1 MISKMGKRFLLFG
14 SLCCAGV
21 FLVVS
26 CFQKNGTLQKRSG
39 KDAVSYNFDVRPI
52 LSDKCF
58 ACHGPDAKKR
68 EAGLRL
74 DIPEGA
80 HAKLKDGK
88 GFAIVPGNPAA
99 SEVYKR
105 ITSPD
110 PDYQMPTPESHLGIL
125 TENEISVLKKWIEQ
139 GGKYEQHWAF
149 TKPQK
154 SALPEVSDNKWV
166 RNEIDYFVLSK
177 MEENGLDPSE
187 EASQEQLIKRLSLD
201 LTGLAP
207 SLAIQQKFG
216 KDGGEKSYEKIVDAL
231 MAEKA
236 YGEKMGLHWLDVG
249 RFADSFGYQ
258 NDNARTQWPW
268 RDWVIS
274 AFNRNMPYDQFVTW
288 QLAGDMLPNATKEQ
302 ILATAF
308 LRNHKYNE
316 EAGII
321 PEEYRIEYH
330 LDKTK
335 TFSSGLL
342 GLTVECAQCHD
353 HKYDP
358 VSQED
363 YYRLFAFFNN
373 SKEAGQ
379 ERLKGNGLATTPI
392 LDITHDEARNILKFI
407 NSRDT
412 STISLS
418 VMGENDTLRT
428 THILNRG
435 LYDAPGKVVTASGL
449 KAVMEFDTT
458 KYDRNR
464 LGLARWT
471 LSRDNPLA
479 ARVFVNQ
486 VWQEFFGRG
495 IVKSTG
501 DFGMQGDL
509 PTHPELLDWLA
520 VDFMDHGWNIK
531 RLVKQIV
538 TSATYRQ
545 SSKITEEKKEKDPEN
560 IYLSRGPRYRVPAE
574 MIRDIVLSTSGLL
587 NPEIGGASV
596 KPYQPKGIW
605 EATTAN
611 RGSLRTYVQDTG
623 QQLYR
628 RGMYTF
634 IKLTLPPPAMIVFDA
649 SSRDHCEV
657 KRQNTNTPL
666 QALIMLNDP
675 AVLEASRVLA
685 ERMAKRKLST
695 EEKVRELFQ
704 RIVCRAPTDK
714 EVNLLVGYYNDE
726 VLKFSKDQT
735 KAEKVLNVGEYA
747 HETAVKKDQAA
758 ALMRIIS
765 TMYNM
770 EETITKS

>member
-1 MISKMGKRFLLFG
+1 LIG
-14 SLCCAGV
+14 
-21 FLVVS
+21 
-26 CFQKNGTLQKRSG
+26 
-39 KDAVSYNFDVRPI
+39 
-52 LSDKCF
+52 
-58 ACHGPDAKKR
+58 
-68 EAGLRL
+68 
-74 DIPEGA
+74 
-80 HAKLKDGK
+80 
-88 GFAIVPGNPAA
+88 
-99 SEVYKR
+99 
-105 ITSPD
+105 
-110 PDYQMPTPESHLGIL
+110 
-125 TENEISVLKKWIEQ
+125 
-139 GGKYEQHWAF
+139 
-149 TKPQK
+149 QK
-154 SALPEVSDNKWV
+154 S
-166 RNEIDYFVLSK
+166 
-177 MEENGLDPSE
+177 
-187 EASQEQLIKRLSLD
+187 
-201 LTGLAP
+201 
-207 SLAIQQKFG
+207 
-216 KDGGEKSYEKIVDAL
+216 
-231 MAEKA
+231 
-236 YGEKMGLHWLDVG
+236 YGEKMALPWLDIG

-288 QLAGDMLPNATKEQ
+288 QLAGDMLPNASKEQ

-321 PEEYRIEYH
+321 AEEYRIEYN

-335 TFSSGLL
+335 TFSSGLM

-358 VSQED
+358 ISQED

-373 SKEAGQ
+373 SREAGQ
-379 ERLKGNGLATTPI
+379 ESLKGNGLATSPI
-392 LDITHDEARNILKFI
+392 LDITHDEAKNLLTFI

-412 STISLS
+412 SKISLS
-418 VMGENDTLRT
+418 VMGENDTLRNT
-428 THILNRG
+428 YILNRG
-435 LYDAPGKVVTASGL
+435 VYDAPGKAVTPSAL
-449 KAVMEFDTT
+449 KAVMKFDTT
-458 KYDRNR
+458 KYPGNR
-464 LGLARWT
+464 LGLAKWT
-471 LSRDNPLA
+471 FSKDNPLT

-486 VWQEFFGRG
+486 VWQEMFGRG

-509 PTHPELLDWLA
+509 PTHPALLDWLA

-545 SSKITEEKKEKDPEN
+545 SSKLTKEKKEKDPEN
-560 IYLSRGPRYRVPAE
+560 IYLSRGARYRVPAE
-574 MIRDIVLSTSGLL
+574 MIRDIVLSSSGLL

-611 RGSLRTYVQDTG
+611 RGSLRTYVQDKG
-623 QQLYR
+623 SQLYR

-657 KRQNTNTPL
+657 KRQKTNTPL

-685 ERMAKRKLST
+685 ERMVGRKMST
-695 EEKVRELFQ
+695 EDKITELFR

-714 EVNLLVGYYNDE
+714 EVRLLVGYYDSE
-726 VLKFSKDQT
+726 LLKLSRDKS
-735 KAEKVLNVGEYA
+735 KAERVLNVGEYV
-747 HETAVKKDQAA
+747 HETGVKKDQAA
-758 ALMRIIS
+758 ALTRVIS

>member
-1 MISKMGKRFLLFG
+1 MKKQFFFTLTLLGAVAMFVI
-14 SLCCAGV
+14 CC
-21 FLVVS
+21 FP
-26 CFQKNGTLQKRSG
+26 KNGTLHKPSDTQV
-39 KDAVSYNFDVRPI
+39 VSYNFDVRPI

-58 ACHGPDAKKR
+58 ACHGPDANKR

-74 DIPEGA
+74 DLA
-80 HAKLKDGK
+80 TSAYAKLKDGNR
-88 GFAIVPGNPAA
+88 FAIVPGNPAA
-99 SEVYKR
+99 SELYKR
-105 ITSPD
+105 ITSAD
-110 PDYQMPTPESHLGIL
+110 PAYQMPTPESHLGLL
-125 TENEISVLKKWIEQ
+125 TENEIGLLKRWIEQ

-149 TKPQK
+149 VKPKQIE
-154 SALPEVSDNKWV
+154 LPEVKNDQWPI
-166 RNEIDYFVLSK
+166 NEIDYFILSK
-177 MEENGLDPSE
+177 MEEKGLEPNE
-187 EASQEQLIKRLSLD
+187 PASQQQLIKRLSLD

-207 SLAIQQKFG
+207 SLALQQKFD
-216 KDGGEKSYEKIVDAL
+216 KEEGEKIYEKIVNEL
-231 MAEKA
+231 IGQKS
-236 YGEKMGLHWLDVG
+236 YGEKMALRWLDIG

-274 AFNRNMPYDQFVTW
+274 AFNRNIPYDQFVTW

-321 PEEYRIEYH
+321 PEEYRVEYH

-335 TFSSGLL
+335 TFSSGLM

-358 VSQED
+358 ISQED

-379 ERLKGNGLATTPI
+379 ESLKGNQLAATPI
-392 LDITHDEARNILKFI
+392 LDITHDEAKNLLKFI

-412 STISLS
+412 SLISLS
-418 VMGENDTLRT
+418 VMGERDTLRPT
-428 THILNRG
+428 YILNRG
-435 LYDAPGKVVTASGL
+435 VYDAPGKLVAASGL
-449 KAVMEFDTT
+449 KAVMEYDTT
-458 KYDRNR
+458 KYPRNR
-464 LGLARWT
+464 LGLAKWT
-471 LSRDNPLA
+471 FSEDNPLT

-486 VWQEFFGRG
+486 VWQEIFGRG

-509 PTHPELLDWLA
+509 PTHPALLDWLA
-520 VDFMDHGWNIK
+520 VDFMKHGWDIK

-545 SSKITEEKKEKDPEN
+545 SSKLTEEKREKDPEN
-560 IYLSRGPRYRVPAE
+560 IYLSRGARYRVPAE
-574 MIRDIVLSTSGLL
+574 MIRDIVLSSSGLL

-611 RGSLRTYVQDTG
+611 RGSLRTYVQDKG
-623 QQLYR
+623 DQLYR

-657 KRQNTNTPL
+657 KRQKTNTPL

-685 ERMAKRKLST
+685 EKMVSRKISQEDKIT
-695 EEKVRELFQ
+695 ELFR
-704 RIVCRAPTDK
+704 RIVCRTPKDK
-714 EVNLLVGYYNDE
+714 EVKLLVEYYDNE
-726 VLKFSKDQT
+726 LLKLSGNKG
-735 KAEKVLNVGEYA
+735 KVESVLNVGEYV
-747 HETAVKKDQAA
+747 HEKNIRKDQAA
-758 ALMRIIS
+758 ALMRVIS
-765 TMYNM
+765 MLYNM